1 MSYVKHT
8 WTDRIIEFAN
18 RFRLTATDN
27 EGVFDLE
34 RVTGEVTE
42 AGTPI
47 TAAWLNEIEEGIE
60 GKADAEHTHS
70 PADINGV
77 LPIEKGGTGAATR
90 ADALD
95 ALMALGFRGALV
107 GKDLDKVYE
116 PGMYYVTGSAAGDI
130 INSPFPG
137 NAFALIVSSE
147 TDTAGIRRVQ
157 QFAARTSANIFK
169 LRSFVID
176 SDGSVTHRDFEDLLT
191 GSSTAATA
199 TALKTARTI
208 MTNLGSTTAA
218 SFDGSANATPGVTGT
233 LPIANGGTGAT
244 TAAAA
249 RTKLGAAAESHTHD
263 YDEVND
269 KPTAKSIAS
278 MLTGRKDSA
287 GVTGTFE
294 QIGRRIVCCADFGA
308 FTSANGGQ
316 TQLATIASGY
326 RPRINAPVTGRF
338 YKKSGSATTY
348 YPVSGYIATSGA
360 ILVTSP
366 FETAT
371 EITGAMIC
379 FDFYH
384 G

>member
-1 MSYVKHT
+1 MAYNRHT

-18 RFRLTATDN
+18 RFRLTATADAD
-27 EGVFDLE
+27 VYDLE

-47 TAAWLNEIEEGIE
+47 TAAWLNEMEEGIA
-60 GKADAEHTHS
+60 GKADEEHTHS
-70 PADINGV
+70 LPDLDGV
-77 LPIEKGGTGAATR
+77 LPIGKGGTGAATR
-90 ADALD
+90 VKALE
-95 ALMALGFRGALV
+95 ALEALGFRGALV
-107 GKDLDKVYE
+107 GKDLDELYE
-116 PGMYYVTGSAAGDI
+116 PGMYYVTGGSAAGI
-130 INSPFPG
+130 VNSPFPN

-147 TDTAGIRRVQ
+147 TDSAGIRRVQ
-157 QFAARTSANIFK
+157 QFAARISANIFK

-176 SDGSVTHRDFEDLLT
+176 SDGSATHRDFDELAFRDGTVASASALATAQNFRVDL
-191 GSSTAATA
+191 SSTA
-199 TALKTARTI
+199 
-208 MTNLGSTTAA
+208 SAA
-218 SFDGSANATPGVTGT
+218 FDGPASCIPGVKNT
-233 LPIANGGTGAT
+233 LPVANGGTGAT
-244 TAAAA
+244 TKAAA
-249 RTKLGAAAESHTHD
+249 RTNLGAAAESHTHGYGD
-263 YDEVND
+263 VND
-269 KPTAKSIAS
+269 NPTAKSISS

-316 TQLATIASGY
+316 THLATIASGY

-371 EITGAMIC
+371 EITGALIC